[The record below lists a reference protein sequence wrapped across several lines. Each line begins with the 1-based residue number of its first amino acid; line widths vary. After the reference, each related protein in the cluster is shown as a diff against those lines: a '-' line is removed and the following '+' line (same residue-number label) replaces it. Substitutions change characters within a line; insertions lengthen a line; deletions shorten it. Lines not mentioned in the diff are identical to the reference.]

1 MRELRSPRAEAAED
15 DGTGAAEADPAA
27 AASCVP
33 SVLREVSL
41 HGTTRAT
48 QLWDLERALAAADAG
63 DASAGSGVNDITV
76 TAKNVRSVS
85 VSPAL
90 LGVLRSGRVGMRE
103 LVIEEFDDEDEETT
117 EAAAVALA
125 AALRH
130 ASEHARDAA
139 TAGEASPHA
148 LPQGAAASAPASRPL
163 LLPAAAVPT
172 PEPALPLPGAAAL
185 VVFSIANCGIIPQA
199 AVALLEALP
208 AACPCLESLNLSDN
222 AVRFPHQVG
231 AVQTARLMAALQAV
245 MCMPAL
251 RELIA
256 ERCGLDNCCAE
267 GLARGLGAA
276 AGPGGFNACRRLLLA
291 HNIIGD
297 AGASALAQVVHAR
310 HAPALEE
317 LDLSENQVGG
327 PGGSALA
334 KALVCGGALR
344 ELRAY
349 GNRGGGADGV
359 PVLVELLAAGPACI
373 AAADAAGELGDA
385 AFDSD
390 AVQDA
395 LVAAGG
401 VPRLLQLLA
410 EPAEAPHGV
419 AIACEEA
426 SWALWAV
433 ASESAAN
440 RAALCTA
447 GAVLRL
453 AATLA
458 AADAG
463 ALSVPAAPPA
473 EGAAARSA
481 VAAARDVTE
490 KVCAVLWCLASTDAS
505 RCDIAAAP
513 GVIASMLRL
522 ATLPP
527 GARTAA
533 RRAFEQAHDVYAQM
547 GWPTA
552 HAPGAGAA
560 GGAFVADLEGEEGE
574 DEPQLGEHVHD
585 GQNGFWVMVAGQPAA
600 PVPAASSMLD
610 SHEYLSGSDS
620 VDEEDSLVA
629 NAPPPL
635 LGHGLWDPQ
644 SMTYGGN
651 GARLRLMAIGGLT
664 ALALTPSLRGMLRS
678 RGLLPV
684 AEALARAGPVAA
696 DAATSYQALLAVLL
710 LAAPR
715 PSGPQPPAGDA
726 ALARELLRSTS
737 VGRRAARHLA
747 ATLSATLAAARS
759 GEPRDGARPPDADE
773 GLYLECTWTVE
784 EAAAY
789 IAAAAQVCSAT
800 AVALLRRHGVGELL
814 VLALRSGAGGLGAV
828 VGVCR
833 AMLALSRVCGE
844 GGRDSLRRDGA
855 VRALRAVARSAS
867 GAAGRA
873 PPRAL
878 ARTQA
883 AEAQPDSAVVAAA
896 ARACLE
902 ALESGAERQPKG
914 RGRKS

>member
-1 MRELRSPRAEAAED
+1 MRELRSPRAEAGDED
-15 DGTGAAEADPAA
+15 VGGAAEADAAA
-27 AASCVP
+27 AASCAP

-41 HGTTRAT
+41 HGTTRAM
-48 QLWDLERALAAADAG
+48 QLWDLERALAAAGAG
-63 DASAGSGVNDITV
+63 DAGSGEHQNNITV
-76 TAKNVRSVS
+76 TAKNVRSVG
-85 VSPAL
+85 VSPSL

-103 LVIEEFDDEDEETT
+103 LVIEEFDDDDEETT

-139 TAGEASPHA
+139 AGEASPHA
-148 LPQGAAASAPASRPL
+148 MPQGVAAPALRPL

-185 VVFSIANCGIIPQA
+185 VVFSIANCGIIPAA
-199 AVALLEALP
+199 AVSLLEALP
-208 AACPCLESLNLSDN
+208 LACPCLESLNVSDN
-222 AVRFPHQVG
+222 AIRLPHLVCG
-231 AVQTARLMAALQAV
+231 VLKARLMAALQAV

-297 AGASALAQVVHAR
+297 AGAAALAQAVRAR

-327 PGGSALA
+327 PGGAALA
-334 KALVCGGALR
+334 KALVSGGALR

-401 VPRLLQLLA
+401 VPRLLLLLA
-410 EPAEAPHGV
+410 EPAEAPQGV

-433 ASESAAN
+433 ASESATN

-447 GAVLRL
+447 GAVPRL

-463 ALSVPAAPPA
+463 TLSVPAAPPA

-481 VAAARDVTE
+481 AAAARDVTE

-513 GVIASMLRL
+513 GVVASMLRL
-522 ATLPP
+522 AELPP

-533 RRAFEQAHDVYAQM
+533 RRAFQQAHDVYAQM
-547 GWPTA
+547 GWPTP

-560 GGAFVADLEGEEGE
+560 SGAVVADLEGEE
-574 DEPQLGEHVHD
+574 DEPGLGEHVHD
-585 GQNGFWVMVAGQPAA
+585 GQAGFWVMVAGQPAA

-620 VDEEDSLVA
+620 DDEEESLVA

-635 LGHGLWDPQ
+635 LGGGLWDPQ
-644 SMTYGGN
+644 TLTYGGN

-678 RGLLPV
+678 AGLLRV

-726 ALARELLRSTS
+726 ALARDLLRSTS

-747 ATLSATLAAARS
+747 ATLSATLASARS
-759 GEPRDGARPPDADE
+759 DEPRDGARPPDADE

-789 IAAAAQVCSAT
+789 IAATAQVCSAT
-800 AVALLRRHGVGELL
+800 AVALLRRHGIGELL
-814 VLALRSGAGGLGAV
+814 VLALRSGAGGPGAV

-833 AMLALSRVCGE
+833 AMLALARVCGE

-855 VRALRAVARSAS
+855 VRALRAAARSAS

-873 PPRAL
+873 PPRA

-883 AEAQPDSAVVAAA
+883 VEAQPDSVAVAAA